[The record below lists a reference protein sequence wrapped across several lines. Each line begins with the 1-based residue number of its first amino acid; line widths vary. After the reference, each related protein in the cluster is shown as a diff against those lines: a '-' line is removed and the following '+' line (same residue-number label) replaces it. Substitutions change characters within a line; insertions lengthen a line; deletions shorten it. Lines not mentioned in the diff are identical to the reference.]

1 MPKQSARVGSEVG
14 LHARPAAVIAR
25 KAQEYDAPVFITLG
39 DETVEATS
47 GLMIMT
53 LGAQFGD
60 EVEISSDSEEAVEA
74 IAELV
79 EKALKPL

>member
-1 MPKQSARVGSEVG
+1 MFSQTARVGSEVG

-25 KAQEYDAPVFITLG
+25 AAQEFDEPVYITVG

-53 LGAQFGD
+53 LGAQCGD
-60 EVEISSDSEEAVEA
+60 EVTISSENEDAVKRVA
-74 IAELV
+74 DYVTRVIA
-79 EKALKPL
+79 PL

>member
-1 MPKQSARVGSEVG
+1 MIKRTARVHSEVG

-25 KAQEYDAPVFITLG
+25 KAQEYECPVYITLG

-53 LGAQFGD
+53 LGAQEGD
-60 EVEISSDSEEAVEA
+60 EVTISSENEDAVNA
-74 IAELV
+74 VVELV
-79 EKALKPL
+79 ETAIKPL

>member
-1 MPKQSARVGSEVG
+1 MPEKTVQVASEVG

-25 KAQEYDAPVFITLG
+25 KAAEFDSPVYITLR

-53 LGAQFGD
+53 LGAQMGD
-60 EVEISSDSEEAVEA
+60 EVVVSSEDPQAVEA
-74 IAELV
+74 VCTLV
-79 EKALKPL
+79 ESAIKPF